1 LFFFQFPPSDESYQT
16 LQDRVNESGALLNLA
31 ASDLVQAS
39 RGSPNELAVSSQ
51 KYSKSFEDLMN
62 PGMQLAGQTTV
73 RLMIQFYPI
82 LIDHMFVGL

>member
-1 LFFFQFPPSDESYQT
+1 M
-16 LQDRVNESGALLNLA
+16 NESGALLNLA

-51 KYSKSFEDLMN
+51 KYSKSFEDLMH

-73 RLMIQFYPI
+73 RIQVPELTITEFRQNKINRI
-82 LIDHMFVGL
+82 L